1 MLHNSRLAME
11 LCPCK
16 YLLTHFLMT
25 QQEEAAPVAES
36 APAEETPA
44 AEPKQEEKS
53 AEVSG

>member
-1 MLHNSRLAME
+1 MESE
-11 LCPCK
+11 LCP
-16 YLLTHFLMT
+16 YNYPMAHFLIT

-53 AEVSG
+53 EEVSG